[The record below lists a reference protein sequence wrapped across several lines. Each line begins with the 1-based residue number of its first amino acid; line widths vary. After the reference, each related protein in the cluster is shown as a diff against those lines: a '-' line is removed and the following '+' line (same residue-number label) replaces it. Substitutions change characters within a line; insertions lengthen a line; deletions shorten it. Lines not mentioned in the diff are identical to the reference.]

1 MKKKGMFVLPM
12 LIGALC
18 LSLAALPVMP
28 AVYAAEESGEE
39 GQNEE
44 NTQETETETET
55 EFPESYFLPVE
66 SNEVAGWPQGP
77 QIEAEAAVVMD
88 ADTGAFLYGKNMTA
102 KEYPASITKLM
113 TALVAIENGELDKK
127 LKCSKFAVF
136 SIESGS
142 SHCGLQPGEKLTLR
156 QALYALM
163 LESAND
169 AANSIAEK
177 IGGSIDNFVEM
188 MNAKAKELGC
198 VNTHFTNAHGL
209 HNKEHYTCAYD
220 MALIAKAA
228 FSNPTLAEIA
238 STINYSIPVTNKV
251 DEVRYFV
258 NHHKMLSS
266 DEFKYEGCVGGK
278 TGFTSDAL
286 NTLVTVARRDDT
298 ELICVILRVNGAE
311 KTYTE
316 TASLLDYGYKNFAD
330 EEEKVPDASTSLA
343 DLLNV
348 KTNGRSNL
356 LTPSVLNQG
365 IVDVAKKVKV
375 SLPKDADK
383 SNLTVKYA
391 ADGILR
397 YAYNGWEVG
406 AARMTFKSPI
416 TDIPEPETVQTVYHV
431 MDHDE
436 GTAAQTEAEN
446 PPRGFLENV
455 KYYAVQTGK
464 NISYYW
470 NFAVDWVYGNDAVM
484 AIVVLILI
492 IALLPVLVIAYVRNR
507 SSQVIRKQ
515 RKKERDERV
524 RREEEIESKSALEI
538 EAEIRAELER
548 EREKEQERKRKE
560 EERKRQAELEEAK
573 IAEAERVIEE
583 MQNRREDKQEDTEI
597 NKGESEGEESV

>member
-12 LIGALC
+12 LIGTLC
-18 LSLAALPVMP
+18 LALAVPAAMPV
-28 AVYAAEESGEE
+28 AYAAEESTEE
-39 GQNEE
+39 DRNEE
-44 NTQETETETET
+44 DTQETETEA
-55 EFPESYFLPVE
+55 EFPESYYLPVE
-66 SNEVAGWPQGP
+66 SNEVEGWPQGP

-88 ADTGAFLYGKNMTA
+88 AQTGAFLYGKNMTA
-102 KEYPASITKLM
+102 KEYPASITKIM
-113 TALVAIENGELDKK
+113 TALVAIENCNLDKK
-127 LKCSKFAVF
+127 LKCSREAVY

-177 IGGSIDNFVEM
+177 VGGSIDNFVEM

-198 VNTHFTNAHGL
+198 VNTNFTNTHGL
-209 HNKEHYTCAYD
+209 HNKKHYTCAYD

-228 FSNPTLAEIA
+228 FSNPVFAEIA
-238 STINYSIPVTNKV
+238 STVNYSIPETNKV
-251 DEVRYFV
+251 KEVRYFL
-258 NHHKMLSS
+258 NHHRMLSS
-266 DEFKYEGCVGGK
+266 EELKYEGCIGGK

-286 NTLVTVARRDDT
+286 NTLVTVAKRDDM

-311 KTYTE
+311 KSYSE
-316 TASLLDYGYKNFAD
+316 TASLLDYGYGNFSD
-330 EEEKVPDASTSLA
+330 EEEQVPDASKSLA

-356 LTPSVLNQG
+356 LTPSVLNQET
-365 IVDVAKKVKV
+365 VEVAKKVKV
-375 SLPKDADK
+375 SLPKEFDRN
-383 SNLTVKYA
+383 NLTVKYA
-391 ADGILR
+391 GDGNLQ
-397 YAYNGWEVG
+397 YAYNGWDVG
-406 AARMTFKSPI
+406 TAKMTFKSPVI
-416 TDIPEPETVQTVYHV
+416 EIPEPETVHTVYHV
-431 MDHDE
+431 MDNKE
-436 GTAAQTEAEN
+436 GTAEQTELERK
-446 PPRGFLENV
+446 PEGFLENA
-455 KYYAVQTGK
+455 KYYAARTGE

-470 NFAVDWVYGNDAVM
+470 NFAVDWVYDNDAVM

-515 RKKERDERV
+515 RKKERSERI

-548 EREKEQERKRKE
+548 EREKERERERKE
-560 EERKRQAELEEAK
+560 EERRRQAELEEAK
-573 IAEAERVIEE
+573 IAEVESVIENF
-583 MQNRREDKQEDTEI
+583 QSSLEDKQEDSEK
-597 NKGESEGEESV
+597 NKGASEGEESV